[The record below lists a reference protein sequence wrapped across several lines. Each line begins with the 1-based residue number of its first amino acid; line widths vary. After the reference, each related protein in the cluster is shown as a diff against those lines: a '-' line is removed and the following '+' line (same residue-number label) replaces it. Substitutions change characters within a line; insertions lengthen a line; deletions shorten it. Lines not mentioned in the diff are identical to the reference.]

1 MKKLSIVIPT
11 YNCKDYTDELLAC
24 LDKQMTD
31 EVEVIVI
38 DDGSKVKYETDYE
51 WVKLIHKTNGGPA
64 SARNA
69 GLDNATGEYVAF
81 IDGDDL
87 VADNYISAIFQKIDE
102 VLFDYCYLSW
112 KTLPGGWQ
120 CDVKLKDVNDVF
132 PPFNLCCWNRI
143 YRRDMIGDVRFNELK
158 LIAEDAEFI
167 RDVKEEG
174 RKKAIIGEYMYFY
187 RSNVADSITKRFGRG
202 ELYTKR
208 AVIHYKHITKDMTQ
222 VLEQAKELN
231 KIGEVIVMTDNNE
244 IPELAQYA
252 MVMKP
257 STIKGTS
264 LIGEPTTLYHQIDLP
279 MKTQVIIWTDTTFA
293 LGGIETFIY
302 SFCRNMCELYD
313 IVVMY
318 NKMDAKQ
325 IERLKPY
332 VRVKRL
338 DKNKKI
344 ICDTVIVNRITDT
357 VPENIKFGQKIQ
369 MVHCCKLMDNWKV
382 PTNADH
388 IIAVSD
394 VVRKSYPQIDENNCE
409 VINNLSFPEKPQKA
423 LRLVSGTRL
432 TFEKGK
438 NRMAQ
443 LATLLHDYEIP
454 FIWTVFTDK
463 ILNFNIDGVVQ
474 MKPTLDIK
482 SYMAASDYVV
492 QLSDSEGFCYS
503 IVEALEMGI
512 PVLTTPLDVLPE
524 LGFEDG
530 VHGYVLPFDMEGID
544 VKKILKGVP
553 SFKYNNKNKTKIKQW
568 QKILGNTT
576 PVGDYVYDP
585 KDVNFK
591 TMVKITRP
599 YKDVELNRKVKI
611 GEVLTV
617 SPDRAEQLYRAKV
630 AIEFKSL
637 KD

>member
-1 MKKLSIVIPT
+1 MYKLSIIIPT
-11 YNCKDYTDELLAC
+11 YNCKKYTDELLAC

-38 DDGSKVKYETDYE
+38 DDGSKVPYETDYA
-51 WVKLIHKTNGGPA
+51 WVNLIRKENGGPA
-64 SARNA
+64 TARNA
-69 GLDNATGEYVAF
+69 GLDVASGEYIAF

-87 VADNYISAIFQKIDE
+87 VADNYISALLAKIAE
-102 VLFDYCYLSW
+102 VRFDYCYLSW
-112 KTLPGGWQ
+112 KTLPGGWH
-120 CDVKLKDVNDVF
+120 CDVKLKSVEDKF
-132 PPFNLCCWNRI
+132 PPFNLCCWNRV
-143 YRRDMIGDVRFNELK
+143 YRRDMIGDIRFNKLK

-174 RKKAIIGEYMYFY
+174 KVKAFIGDYMYFY
-187 RSNVADSITKRFGRG
+187 RSNVADSVTKRFGKG

-208 AVIHYKHITKDMTQ
+208 VVVHYNHITKDMTDL
-222 VLEQAKELN
+222 LETVKELN
-231 KIGEVIVMTDNNE
+231 KTGEVIVMTNNNE

-257 STIKGTS
+257 TVIKGTEF
-264 LIGEPTTLYHQIDLP
+264 IGEPTNLYTKIDLP
-279 MKTQVIIWTDTTFA
+279 LKTQVVVWTDATYA

-302 SFCRNMCELYD
+302 SFCRNMCSLYD
-313 IVVMY
+313 IVVLY
-318 NKMDAKQ
+318 NKMDEKQ
-325 IERLKPY
+325 IERLRPF
-332 VRVKRL
+332 VRVERL
-338 DKNKKI
+338 NNAKKI
-344 ICDTVIVNRITDT
+344 VCDTVIVNRITDT
-357 VPENIKFGQKIQ
+357 VPENIKFNQKVQ
-369 MVHCCKLMDNWKV
+369 MVHCCRLMDKWSV

-394 VVRKSYPQIDENNCE
+394 VVRKSYPQINEDNCQ
-409 VINNLSFPEKPQKA
+409 VINNFTYVEKPQKA

-438 NRMAQ
+438 SRMEQ
-443 LATLLHDYEIP
+443 LATLLHDKGIP

-463 ILNFNIDGVVQ
+463 ALNFNIDGVVT

-524 LGFEDG
+524 LGFKDG
-530 VHGYVLPFDMEGID
+530 VHGFVLPFDMQGID
-544 VKKILKGVP
+544 VDKIVKGVP
-553 SFKYNNKNKTKIKQW
+553 AFKYNNKNKTKIKQW

-576 PVGDYVYDP
+576 PIGDYKYEP
-585 KDVNFK
+585 KDYAANV
-591 TMVKITRP
+591 MVKAVRP
-599 YKDVELNRKVKI
+599 YNDLVLQKKIPKGMVMVVTRERAAQLVK
-611 GEVLTV
+611 
-617 SPDRAEQLYRAKV
+617 AKV
-630 AIEFKSL
+630 AVIEGEN
-637 KD
+637 

>member
-1 MKKLSIVIPT
+1 MIKLSIIIPT
-11 YNCKDYTDELLAC
+11 YNCKEYTDELLDC
-24 LDKQMTD
+24 LDKQVTD

-38 DDGSKVKYETDYE
+38 DDGSKVAYKTDHE
-51 WVKLIHKTNGGPA
+51 WVTLIRKKNGGPA

-69 GLDNATGEYVAF
+69 GLDAATGEYVAF

-87 VADNYISAIFQKIDE
+87 VADNYISALLAKIAE
-102 VLFDYCYLSW
+102 VRFDYCYLSW
-112 KTLPGGWQ
+112 KTMPGGWQ
-120 CDVKLKDVNDVF
+120 CNVKLKSVEDKF
-132 PPFNLCCWNRI
+132 PPFNLCCWNRV

-174 RKKAIIGEYMYFY
+174 RKKAFIEDYMYFY
-187 RSNVADSITKRFGRG
+187 RSNVVDSITKRFAKG

-208 AVIHYKHITKDMTQ
+208 TVIHYDHITADMTN
-222 VLEQAKELN
+222 VLDTAKELN
-231 KIGEVIVMTDNNE
+231 KTGEVIVMTNNNE

-257 STIKGTS
+257 CTIKGTAF
-264 LIGEPTTLYHQIDLP
+264 IGEPTSLYTQIDLP
-279 MKTQVIIWTDTTFA
+279 IKTQVVIWTDTTYA

-313 IVVMY
+313 IMVLY

-325 IERLKPY
+325 IERLRPY
-332 VRVKRL
+332 VRVEKINK
-338 DKNKKI
+338 DKTI
-344 ICDTVIVNRITDT
+344 ICDTVIVNRITDD
-357 VPENIKFGQKIQ
+357 VPDNVKFKQKVQ
-369 MVHCCKLMDNWKV
+369 MVHCCRLIDTWKV

-388 IIAVSD
+388 IVAVSD
-394 VVRKSYPQIDENNCE
+394 VVRKSYPQIDESNCN
-409 VINNLSFPEKPQKA
+409 VINNFTYPEKPKRA

-443 LATLLHDYEIP
+443 LAELLHNSGIP

-463 ILNFNIDGVVQ
+463 PLNINIDGVVQ

-482 SYMAASDYVV
+482 SYMLASDYVV

-503 IVEALEMGI
+503 IVEALEMGV

-530 VHGYVLPFDMEGID
+530 VHGYILPFDMEGID
-544 VKKILKGVP
+544 IKKIIKGVP
-553 SFKYNNKNKTKIKQW
+553 AFKYNNKNKAKIKQW
-568 QKILGNTT
+568 QKILGDTT
-576 PVGDYVYDP
+576 PVNDYIYEPQDYEANVIMR
-585 KDVNFK
+585 V
-591 TMVKITRP
+591 IRP
-599 YKDVELNRKVKI
+599 YLDMELNRKIKK
-611 GEVLTV
+611 EETLTV
-617 SPDRAEQLYRAKV
+617 TRERAEQLIKARV
-630 AIEFKSL
+630 AVEL
-637 KD
+637 Q

>member
-1 MKKLSIVIPT
+1 MKILSIIIPT
-11 YNCKDYTDELLAC
+11 YNCKDYTDELLSC
-24 LDKQMTD
+24 LDKQMTN
-31 EVEVIVI
+31 EVEVIVV
-38 DDGSKVKYETDYE
+38 DDGSKVAYETDYK
-51 WVKLIHKTNGGPA
+51 WVNLIRKANGGPA

-69 GLDNATGEYVAF
+69 GLDAATGEYIAF

-87 VADNYISAIFQKIDE
+87 VADNYISALLEKIAD
-102 VLFDYCYLSW
+102 VRFDYCYLSW

-120 CDVKLKDVNDVF
+120 CDVKLKNVEDKF
-132 PPFNLCCWNRI
+132 PPFNLCCWNRV
-143 YRRDMIGDVRFNELK
+143 YRRDMIGEVRFNELK

-174 RKKAIIGEYMYFY
+174 KKKAFIGEYMYFY
-187 RSNVADSITKRFGRG
+187 RSNVADSITKRFGKG

-208 AVIHYKHITKDMTQ
+208 AVMHYKHITKDMTN
-222 VLEQAKELN
+222 VLETAKELN
-231 KIGEVIVMTDNNE
+231 KIGEVIIMTDNNE
-244 IPELAQYA
+244 IPELAEYA

-257 STIKGTS
+257 TTIKGTS
-264 LIGEPTTLYHQIDLP
+264 FIGEPTSLYHEIELP
-279 MKTQVIIWTDTTFA
+279 IKTQVVIWTDATYA

-313 IVVMY
+313 IMVLY

-332 VRVKRL
+332 VRVQKI

-344 ICDTVIVNRITDT
+344 ICDTIIVNRITDT
-357 VPENIKFGQKIQ
+357 APENVKYNQKIQ
-369 MVHCCKLMDNWKV
+369 MVHCCRLIDSWKV

-388 IIAVSD
+388 IVAVSD
-394 VVRKSYPQIDENNCE
+394 VVRQSYPQIDESNCE
-409 VINNLSFPEKPQKA
+409 VINNLSYPEKPQKA

-438 NRMAQ
+438 SRMEK
-443 LATLLHDYEIP
+443 LATLLRDKGIP

-463 ILNFNIDGVVQ
+463 PLNINIDGVVQ

-482 SYMAASDYVV
+482 SYMLASDYLV

-512 PVLTTPLDVLPE
+512 PVLTTPVDVLPE

-530 VHGYVLPFDMEGID
+530 VHGYILPFDMEKIN
-544 VKKILKGVP
+544 VKKIVKGVP
-553 SFKYNNKNKTKIKQW
+553 SFKYNNKNKSKIKQW
-568 QKILGNTT
+568 QKLLGNTT
-576 PVGDYVYDP
+576 PVRDYVYDP
-585 KDVNFK
+585 EQASLNVV
-591 TMVKITRP
+591 VKITRP
-599 YKDVELNRKVKI
+599 YLDIELNKKMKRDD
-611 GEVLTV
+611 VLTV
-617 SPDRAEQLYRAKV
+617 TRERAEELFKAKV
-630 AIEFKSL
+630 AVELIG
-637 KD
+637 D

>member
-1 MKKLSIVIPT
+1 VKTLSIIIPT
-11 YNCKDYTDELLAC
+11 YNCKDYTDKLLFC
-24 LDKQMTD
+24 LNKQITD
-31 EVEVIVI
+31 DVEVIVV
-38 DDGSKVKYETDYE
+38 DDGSKVAYETDYK
-51 WVKLIHKTNGGPA
+51 WVNLIHKANGGPA

-69 GLDNATGEYVAF
+69 GLDASTGEYIAF

-87 VADNYISAIFQKIDE
+87 VADNYISSLLAKIAE
-102 VLFDYCYLSW
+102 VHFDYCYLSW

-120 CDVKLKDVNDVF
+120 CDVKLKNIKDEF
-132 PPFNLCCWNRI
+132 PPFNLCCWNRV

-174 RKKAIIGEYMYFY
+174 RKKAFIGEYMYFY
-187 RSNVADSITKRFGRG
+187 RSNVTDSITKRFGKG

-208 AVIHYKHITKDMTQ
+208 AVIHYDHITKDMTN
-222 VLEQAKELN
+222 LIDTAKELN
-231 KIGEVIVMTDNNE
+231 KVGEVIIMTNNNE
-244 IPELAQYA
+244 LPELAKYA

-257 STIKGTS
+257 STVKGTS
-264 LIGEPTTLYHQIDLP
+264 FIGEPTTFYHEIKLP
-279 MKTQVIIWTDTTFA
+279 IKTQIIIWTDTTFA

-302 SFCRNMCELYD
+302 SFCRNMCNLYD
-313 IVVMY
+313 IIVMY
-318 NKMDAKQ
+318 NKMDIKQ
-325 IERLKPY
+325 IERLRIY
-332 VRVKRL
+332 VRVEKL
-338 DKNKKI
+338 DKNKKV

-369 MVHCCKLMDNWKV
+369 MVHCCRLVDSWKV
-382 PTNADH
+382 PTDADH

-394 VVRKSYPQIDENNCE
+394 VVRKSYPQIDKSNCE
-409 VINNLSFPEKPQKA
+409 VINNLSYPEKTQKA

-438 NRMAQ
+438 GRMEK
-443 LATLLHDYEIP
+443 LATLLRNQGIP

-463 ILNFNIDGVVQ
+463 SLNINIDGVVQ

-482 SYMAASDYVV
+482 SYMLASDYVV

-530 VHGYVLPFDMEGID
+530 VHGYILPFDMEKIN
-544 VKKILKGVP
+544 VKKIVKGVP
-553 SFKYNNKNKTKIKQW
+553 SFKYNNKNKIKIKQW
-568 QKILGNTT
+568 QKILGDTT
-576 PVGDYVYDP
+576 PIGDYSYDP
-585 KDVNFK
+585 SSNLNILVE
-591 TMVKITRP
+591 IIRP
-599 YKDVELNRKVKI
+599 YLDMVLNKRIKK
-611 GEVLTV
+611 GEILSVTRE
-617 SPDRAEQLYRAKV
+617 RANDLYKAKV
-630 AIEFKSL
+630 AIEYK
-637 KD
+637 K

>member
-1 MKKLSIVIPT
+1 MKKLSIIIPT
-11 YNCKDYTDELLAC
+11 YNCKDYTDELLSC

-31 EVEVIVI
+31 DVEVIVV
-38 DDGSKVKYETDYE
+38 DDGSKVKYETNYE
-51 WVKLIHKTNGGPA
+51 WVNLIHKVNGGPA

-69 GLDNATGEYVAF
+69 GLDTATGEYIAF

-87 VADNYISAIFQKIDE
+87 VADNYISALLAKIAE
-102 VLFDYCYLSW
+102 VRFDYCYLSW
-112 KTLPGGWQ
+112 KTLSGGWQ
-120 CDVKLKDVNDVF
+120 CDVKLKSVDDVF
-132 PPFNLCCWNRI
+132 PSFNLCCWNRV
-143 YRRDMIGDVRFNELK
+143 YRRDMIGKVRFNELK

-167 RDVKEEG
+167 RDVKEAG
-174 RKKAIIGEYMYFY
+174 KKKAFIGEYMYFY
-187 RSNVADSITKRFGRG
+187 RSNVADSITKRFGKG

-208 AVIHYKHITKDMTQ
+208 AVIHYNHITKDMTD
-222 VLEQAKELN
+222 VLETAKELN
-231 KIGEVIVMTDNNE
+231 KVGEVIVMTNNNE
-244 IPELAQYA
+244 IPELAEYA

-264 LIGEPTTLYHQIDLP
+264 LIGEPTNLYHEIELP
-279 MKTQVIIWTDTTFA
+279 MKTQIIIWTDTTFA

-302 SFCRNMCELYD
+302 SFCRNMCNLYD

-318 NKMDAKQ
+318 NKMDVKQ
-325 IERLKPY
+325 IERLRPY
-332 VRVKRL
+332 VKVEKL
-338 DKNKKI
+338 DKTKKI
-344 ICDTVIVNRITDT
+344 LCDTIIVNRITDT

-369 MVHCCKLMDNWKV
+369 MVHCCRLVDSWKV

-388 IIAVSD
+388 IVAVSD
-394 VVRKSYPQIDENNCE
+394 VVRKSYPQTDESNCE
-409 VINNLSFPEKPQKA
+409 VINNFTYPEKTKKA

-438 NRMAQ
+438 TRMMQ
-443 LATLLHDYEIP
+443 LATLLRDNEIP

-463 ILNFNIDGVVQ
+463 PLNFNIDGVVQ
-474 MKPTLDIK
+474 MRPTLDIK
-482 SYMAASDYVV
+482 SYMASSDYVV

-503 IVEALEMGI
+503 IVEALEMGV
-512 PVLTTPLDVLPE
+512 PVLTTPLDVLSE

-530 VHGYVLPFDMEGID
+530 VHGYVLPFDMQDID
-544 VKKILKGVP
+544 IKKIVKGVP

-585 KDVNFK
+585 ADIDLGVK
-591 TMVKITRP
+591 VKITRF
-599 YKDVELNRKVKI
+599 YKDIELNRRVKN

-617 SPDRAEQLYRAKV
+617 TSERAKELIKAKV
-630 AIEFKSL
+630 AVEL
-637 KD
+637 KDLT